1 MLALDSRLRGNDD
14 HILFPVFT
22 PFTPSFTPVTP
33 SITPVI
39 PSFTPVIPAK
49 AGIQTDS
56 PPEPYC
62 PVTPW
67 PCHAGEVGDPM
78 LALDSRLRGNDD
90 HILFPVF
97 TPVIPVFT
105 PVIPFFTPVIPIF
118 TPVIPSFTPVIPFFT
133 PVIPAKA
140 GIQTD
145 SPPEPYCPVTPWP
158 CHAGEV
164 GDPMLAL
171 DSRLRGNDDHILF
184 PVFTP
189 VIPSFTPVIPSFTP
203 VIPAK
208 AGIQTDSPPE
218 PYCPVTPWPCHAGE
232 VGDPMLAL
240 DSRLRGN
247 DDHILFPVFTPVT
260 PSFTPVIP
268 SFTPVIPSFTP
279 VTPSFTP
286 VTPSFTPVI
295 PIFTPVIPAK
305 AGIQTDSPPEPYC
318 PVTPWPCHAG
328 EVGDPML
335 ALDSRLRGN
344 DDHILFPVF
353 TPVIPFFTP
362 VIPSFTPVI
371 PIFTPVIPA
380 KAGIQT
386 DSPPEPYCPVPP
398 LALSSPS
405 VPYRALQIELFSCLK
420 VKQQNNFK
428 QSLEREIDYGWP
440 DW

>member
-22 PFTPSFTPVTP
+22 PVIPIFTPVIPSFTPVIP
-33 SITPVI
+33 SFTPVI
-39 PSFTPVIPAK
+39 PIFTPVIPAK

-97 TPVIPVFT
+97 TPVIP
-105 PVIPFFTPVIPIF
+105 IF
-118 TPVIPSFTPVIPFFT
+118 TPVIPSFTPVIPSFTPVIPSFT

-203 VIPAK
+203 VIP
-208 AGIQTDSPPE
+208 
-218 PYCPVTPWPCHAGE
+218 V
-232 VGDPMLAL
+232 
-240 DSRLRGN
+240 
-247 DDHILFPVFTPVT
+247 
-260 PSFTPVIP
+260 
-268 SFTPVIPSFTP
+268 
-279 VTPSFTP
+279 
-286 VTPSFTPVI
+286 
-295 PIFTPVIPAK
+295 FTPVIPAK

-318 PVTPWPCHAG
+318 PVTP
-328 EVGDPML
+328 
-335 ALDSRLRGN
+335 
-344 DDHILFPVF
+344 
-353 TPVIPFFTP
+353 
-362 VIPSFTPVI
+362 
-371 PIFTPVIPA
+371 
-380 KAGIQT
+380 
-386 DSPPEPYCPVPP
+386 
-398 LALSSPS
+398 
-405 VPYRALQIELFSCLK
+405 
-420 VKQQNNFK
+420 
-428 QSLEREIDYGWP
+428 
-440 DW
+440 

>member
-22 PFTPSFTPVTP
+22 PVIPFF
-33 SITPVI
+33 TPVI

-62 PVTPW
+62 PVPPW
-67 PCHAGEVGDPM
+67 PCHTGEVGDPM

-97 TPVIPVFT
+97 TPVT
-105 PVIPFFTPVIPIF
+105 PSFTPVIPIF
-118 TPVIPSFTPVIPFFT
+118 TPVIPSFTPVIPSFT

-247 DDHILFPVFTPVT
+247 DDHILFPVFTPVIPFFT
-260 PSFTPVIP
+260 PVIPIFTPVIP
-268 SFTPVIPSFTP
+268 SFTPVIP
-279 VTPSFTP
+279 V
-286 VTPSFTPVI
+286 
-295 PIFTPVIPAK
+295 FTPVIPAK

-353 TPVIPFFTP
+353 TPVTPSFTPVIPSFTP

-371 PIFTPVIPA
+371 PIFTPVIPSFTPVIPA

-386 DSPPEPYCPVPP
+386 DSPPEPYCPVTP
-398 LALSSPS
+398 
-405 VPYRALQIELFSCLK
+405 
-420 VKQQNNFK
+420 
-428 QSLEREIDYGWP
+428 
-440 DW
+440 